1 MNNQTKQF
9 LVKLTIVVLVICT
22 LSACLIA
29 CGKKEKEATKEEP
42 DYKEMLQ
49 GTWIWKEYEDN
60 PIYMYLKF
68 SGEKVKYG
76 TNMFGEDLE
85 KATWMCS
92 YSLDMD
98 AGKLVL
104 TTEDGTDFTFTVK
117 GNETKIRIYND
128 KGNEYKKQK

>member
-1 MNNQTKQF
+1 MNNQTKQV

-29 CGKKEKEATKEEP
+29 CGKKETTKEEP
-42 DYKEMLQ
+42 DYEEMLQ
-49 GTWIWKEYEDN
+49 GTWIWKEYENN
-60 PIYMYLKF
+60 PIYMYLEF
-68 SGEKVKYG
+68 SGKKVKYG

-85 KATWMCS
+85 NATWMCS
-92 YSLDMD
+92 YSLDID
-98 AGKLVL
+98 AGKLIL

-128 KGNEYKKQK
+128 EGNEFKKQK